1 MNKKVEPADSRA
13 VERLATAFYKAL
25 KSFMSA
31 FPVIIGV
38 VLLLGLFKTF
48 VTPKMIT
55 SIFTGEVLRDTLIGS
70 ILGSIL
76 TGNPITSYII
86 GGELLNDGVSLFA
99 VTAFIMSWI
108 TVGLTQL
115 PAEALF
121 LGRRF
126 AFARNALSFI
136 LAIAVA
142 VATVLTLGVI
152 T

>member
-1 MNKKVEPADSRA
+1 MDKEIKKA
-13 VERLATAFYKAL
+13 ERLITAFYKAL
-25 KSFMSA
+25 KSFTSA

-48 VTPKMIT
+48 ITPKMIT
-55 SIFTGEVLRDTLIGS
+55 SIFIGEPFRDTLIGS
-70 ILGSIL
+70 TLGSIL

-99 VTAFIMSWI
+99 VTAFIMSWV

-121 LGRRF
+121 LGKRF
-126 AFARNALSFI
+126 AVARNILSFI
-136 LAIAVA
+136 LAIMVS
-142 VATVLTLGVI
+142 VATVLTLEVI